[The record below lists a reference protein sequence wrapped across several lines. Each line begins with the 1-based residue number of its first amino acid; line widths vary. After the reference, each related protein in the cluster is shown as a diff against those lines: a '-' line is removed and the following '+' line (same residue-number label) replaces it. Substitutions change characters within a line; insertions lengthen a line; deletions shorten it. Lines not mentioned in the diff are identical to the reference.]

1 MAFQKMQ
8 EKMQRQR
15 IQQKAEMTHKQR
27 VEQFNQRLDNLTEHF
42 DIPKMGEEDEYA
54 CVNRAQLKIKDTTG
68 IKKKKKKKSSK
79 EKEKLIENEVK
90 QQIQQQTTN
99 TVVNTKTKAEMAF
112 QKMQEKMQRQRIQQK
127 AEMTHKQR
135 VEKFNQ
141 HLDSL
146 TEHFDI
152 PKVSWTK

>member
-1 MAFQKMQ
+1 MVEEDEYGCVNRTQLKIKDNSGIKKKKKKKANKETEKRIENEVKQQIKQQSNPDNRTKAEIAFQKMQ
-8 EKMQRQR
+8 EKMQ
-15 IQQKAEMTHKQR
+15 K
-27 VEQFNQRLDNLTEHF
+27 
-42 DIPKMGEEDEYA
+42 
-54 CVNRAQLKIKDTTG
+54 
-68 IKKKKKKKSSK
+68 
-79 EKEKLIENEVK
+79 
-90 QQIQQQTTN
+90 
-99 TVVNTKTKAEMAF
+99 
-112 QKMQEKMQRQRIQQK
+112 QRIQQK

>member
-1 MAFQKMQ
+1 MQ
-8 EKMQRQR
+8 IHEAILTYFTCKIKQVYQSSLQYLNQLFTVYSTT
-15 IQQKAEMTHKQR
+15 IFFLWQQK
-27 VEQFNQRLDNLTEHF
+27 
-42 DIPKMGEEDEYA
+42 
-54 CVNRAQLKIKDTTG
+54 
-68 IKKKKKKKSSK
+68 
-79 EKEKLIENEVK
+79 
-90 QQIQQQTTN
+90 
-99 TVVNTKTKAEMAF
+99 
-112 QKMQEKMQRQRIQQK
+112 QRIQQK

>member
-1 MAFQKMQ
+1 
-8 EKMQRQR
+8 
-15 IQQKAEMTHKQR
+15 
-27 VEQFNQRLDNLTEHF
+27 
-42 DIPKMGEEDEYA
+42 MGEEDEYA
-54 CVNRAQLKIKDTTG
+54 CVTKSKLKIKTDSG
-68 IKKKKKKKSSK
+68 IKKKKKKKSPKILINLPMDFFFS
-79 EKEKLIENEVK
+79 EK
-90 QQIQQQTTN
+90 
-99 TVVNTKTKAEMAF
+99 
-112 QKMQEKMQRQRIQQK
+112 QRILQK

>member
-1 MAFQKMQ
+1 M
-8 EKMQRQR
+8 
-15 IQQKAEMTHKQR
+15 
-27 VEQFNQRLDNLTEHF
+27 
-42 DIPKMGEEDEYA
+42 EEDEYA
-54 CVNRAQLKIKDTTG
+54 CVNRAQLKIKDNSG
-68 IKKKKKKKSSK
+68 IKKKKKKKASK
-79 EKEKLIENEVK
+79 ETEKAIENEVK
-90 QQIQQQTTN
+90 QQIRQQQASTE
-99 TVVNTKTKAEMAF
+99 TKTKAELAF
-112 QKMQEKMQRQRIQQK
+112 LKMQEKMKKQRIQQK

>member
-1 MAFQKMQ
+1 M
-8 EKMQRQR
+8 
-15 IQQKAEMTHKQR
+15 
-27 VEQFNQRLDNLTEHF
+27 V
-42 DIPKMGEEDEYA
+42 EEDEYA
-54 CVNRAQLKIKDTTG
+54 CVNRAQLKIKDNSG
-68 IKKKKKKKSSK
+68 IKKKKKKKASK
-79 EKEKLIENEVK
+79 ESQKAIENEVK
-90 QQIQQQTTN
+90 EQIKLQK
-99 TVVNTKTKAEMAF
+99 VNVPTKTKAELAF
-112 QKMQEKMQRQRIQQK
+112 QKMQEKMQKQRILQK

>member
-1 MAFQKMQ
+1 
-8 EKMQRQR
+8 
-15 IQQKAEMTHKQR
+15 
-27 VEQFNQRLDNLTEHF
+27 
-42 DIPKMGEEDEYA
+42 MGDEDEYA
-54 CVNRAQLKIKDTTG
+54 CVNRAQLKIKDNSG
-68 IKKKKKKKSSK
+68 IKKKKKKKHNK
-79 EKEKLIENEVK
+79 ETEKLMENDVKEQIK
-90 QQIQQQTTN
+90 QQTPVDNRTN
-99 TVVNTKTKAEMAF
+99 AEKAF
-112 QKMQEKMQRQRIQQK
+112 LRMQEKMKKQRIQQK

>member
-1 MAFQKMQ
+1 
-8 EKMQRQR
+8 
-15 IQQKAEMTHKQR
+15 
-27 VEQFNQRLDNLTEHF
+27 
-42 DIPKMGEEDEYA
+42 MGEEDEYA
-54 CVNRAQLKIKDTTG
+54 CVNKAKLKLKDDSG
-68 IKKKKKKKSSK
+68 IKKKKKKKSK
-79 EKEKLIENEVK
+79 ETERVIEKEIKQHLNEDK
-90 QQIQQQTTN
+90 R
-99 TVVNTKTKAEMAF
+99 TKAEIAF
-112 QKMQEKMQRQRIQQK
+112 QKMQEKMQKQRILQK

>member
-1 MAFQKMQ
+1 M
-8 EKMQRQR
+8 
-15 IQQKAEMTHKQR
+15 
-27 VEQFNQRLDNLTEHF
+27 
-42 DIPKMGEEDEYA
+42 EEDEYA
-54 CVNRAQLKIKDTTG
+54 CVNRAQLKIKDNSG
-68 IKKKKKKKSSK
+68 IKKKKKKKASK
-79 EKEKLIENEVK
+79 ETEKAIENEVK
-90 QQIQQQTTN
+90 QQIKQQQASTE
-99 TVVNTKTKAEMAF
+99 TKTKAELAF
-112 QKMQEKMQRQRIQQK
+112 LKMQEKMKKQRIQQK

>member
-1 MAFQKMQ
+1 
-8 EKMQRQR
+8 
-15 IQQKAEMTHKQR
+15 
-27 VEQFNQRLDNLTEHF
+27 
-42 DIPKMGEEDEYA
+42 MGDDDEYA
-54 CVNRAQLKIKDTTG
+54 CVNKTQLKIKDNSG
-68 IKKKKKKKSSK
+68 IKKRKKKKAKK
-79 EKEKLIENEVK
+79 ETEKIVEKEIK
-90 QQIQQQTTN
+90 QQIQQPTN
-99 TVVNTKTKAEMAF
+99 VDRRTKAEIAY
-112 QKMQEKMQRQRIQQK
+112 QNMQEKMQKQRILQK

>member
-1 MAFQKMQ
+1 
-8 EKMQRQR
+8 
-15 IQQKAEMTHKQR
+15 
-27 VEQFNQRLDNLTEHF
+27 
-42 DIPKMGEEDEYA
+42 MGEEDEYA
-54 CVNRAQLKIKDTTG
+54 CVNKAQLKIKDNSG
-68 IKKKKKKKSSK
+68 IKKKKKKKKANK
-79 EKEKLIENEVK
+79 ETEKVIENEVK
-90 QQIQQQTTN
+90 QQLMQQPN
-99 TVVNTKTKAEMAF
+99 PNAKTKAELAF
-112 QKMQEKMQRQRIQQK
+112 QKMQEKMQKQRILQK

>member
-1 MAFQKMQ
+1 M
-8 EKMQRQR
+8 
-15 IQQKAEMTHKQR
+15 
-27 VEQFNQRLDNLTEHF
+27 V
-42 DIPKMGEEDEYA
+42 EEDEYA
-54 CVNRAQLKIKDTTG
+54 CVNRSQLKIKDNSG

-79 EKEKLIENEVK
+79 ETQKVIENEVK
-90 QQIQQQTTN
+90 QQVKQQKN
-99 TVVNTKTKAEMAF
+99 SDSKTKAELAF
-112 QKMQEKMQRQRIQQK
+112 LKMQEKMKKQRIQQK

>member
-1 MAFQKMQ
+1 
-8 EKMQRQR
+8 
-15 IQQKAEMTHKQR
+15 
-27 VEQFNQRLDNLTEHF
+27 
-42 DIPKMGEEDEYA
+42 MGEEDEYA
-54 CVNRAQLKIKDTTG
+54 CVNKAKLKLKDDSG
-68 IKKKKKKKSSK
+68 VKKKKKKKSKK
-79 EKEKLIENEVK
+79 ETEKVIHAEVK
-90 QQIQQQTTN
+90 QQVQQ
-99 TVVNTKTKAEMAF
+99 VNEDKRTKAEIAF
-112 QKMQEKMQRQRIQQK
+112 QKMQDKMKKQRILQK

>member
-1 MAFQKMQ
+1 
-8 EKMQRQR
+8 
-15 IQQKAEMTHKQR
+15 
-27 VEQFNQRLDNLTEHF
+27 
-42 DIPKMGEEDEYA
+42 MGEEDEYA
-54 CVNRAQLKIKDTTG
+54 CVNKTQLRIKDNSG
-68 IKKKKKKKSSK
+68 VKKKKKKKTNK
-79 EKEKLIENEVK
+79 ETEKLIANEVK
-90 QQIQQQTTN
+90 QQQIKQN
-99 TVVNTKTKAEMAF
+99 SNPNTKTKAELAF
-112 QKMQEKMQRQRIQQK
+112 QKMQEKMQKQRILQK

>member
-1 MAFQKMQ
+1 MADDDEYACANRAQLKIKDNSGIKKKKKKKKANKETEKIIEAEVKQQIKQQPPTDQKTKAEKAFQKMQ
-8 EKMQRQR
+8 EKMQKQR
-15 IQQKAEMTHKQR
+15 ILH
-27 VEQFNQRLDNLTEHF
+27 
-42 DIPKMGEEDEYA
+42 
-54 CVNRAQLKIKDTTG
+54 
-68 IKKKKKKKSSK
+68 
-79 EKEKLIENEVK
+79 
-90 QQIQQQTTN
+90 
-99 TVVNTKTKAEMAF
+99 
-112 QKMQEKMQRQRIQQK
+112 K

>member
-1 MAFQKMQ
+1 MVEEDEYACVNKVQLKIKDTSGIKKKKKKKSNKDTEKAIEAEVKEQVKQQDVQKRTKAELAFQKMQ
-8 EKMQRQR
+8 EKMQ
-15 IQQKAEMTHKQR
+15 K
-27 VEQFNQRLDNLTEHF
+27 
-42 DIPKMGEEDEYA
+42 
-54 CVNRAQLKIKDTTG
+54 
-68 IKKKKKKKSSK
+68 
-79 EKEKLIENEVK
+79 
-90 QQIQQQTTN
+90 
-99 TVVNTKTKAEMAF
+99 
-112 QKMQEKMQRQRIQQK
+112 QRIQQK

>member
-1 MAFQKMQ
+1 
-8 EKMQRQR
+8 
-15 IQQKAEMTHKQR
+15 
-27 VEQFNQRLDNLTEHF
+27 
-42 DIPKMGEEDEYA
+42 MGEEDEYA
-54 CVNRAQLKIKDTTG
+54 CVNKAQLRIKDNSG
-68 IKKKKKKKSSK
+68 IKKKKKKKANK
-79 EKEKLIENEVK
+79 DTEKLMENEVK
-90 QQIQQQTTN
+90 QQVKQQTN

-112 QKMQEKMQRQRIQQK
+112 QKMQEKMQKQRIQQK

>member
-1 MAFQKMQ
+1 MWALQNENKKGNTFQYSV
-8 EKMQRQR
+8 
-15 IQQKAEMTHKQR
+15 ISFQQK
-27 VEQFNQRLDNLTEHF
+27 
-42 DIPKMGEEDEYA
+42 
-54 CVNRAQLKIKDTTG
+54 
-68 IKKKKKKKSSK
+68 
-79 EKEKLIENEVK
+79 
-90 QQIQQQTTN
+90 
-99 TVVNTKTKAEMAF
+99 
-112 QKMQEKMQRQRIQQK
+112 QRIQQK

>member
-1 MAFQKMQ
+1 M
-8 EKMQRQR
+8 
-15 IQQKAEMTHKQR
+15 
-27 VEQFNQRLDNLTEHF
+27 V
-42 DIPKMGEEDEYA
+42 EEDEYA
-54 CVNRAQLKIKDTTG
+54 CVNKSQLKIKDNSG
-68 IKKKKKKKSSK
+68 IKKKKKKKSNK
-79 EKEKLIENEVK
+79 GTEKAIENEVK
-90 QQIQQQTTN
+90 QQIKQQKN
-99 TVVNTKTKAEMAF
+99 TDAKTKAELAF
-112 QKMQEKMQRQRIQQK
+112 LKMQEKMQKQRIQQK

>member
-1 MAFQKMQ
+1 M
-8 EKMQRQR
+8 
-15 IQQKAEMTHKQR
+15 
-27 VEQFNQRLDNLTEHF
+27 V
-42 DIPKMGEEDEYA
+42 EEDEYS
-54 CVNRAQLKIKDTTG
+54 CVNRSQLKIKDNSG
-68 IKKKKKKKSSK
+68 IKKKKKKKYNK
-79 EKEKLIENEVK
+79 ETEKAIENEVK
-90 QQIQQQTTN
+90 EQIKQQKSTN
-99 TVVNTKTKAEMAF
+99 EKTKAELAF
-112 QKMQEKMQRQRIQQK
+112 LKMQDKMKKQRIQQK

>member
-1 MAFQKMQ
+1 M
-8 EKMQRQR
+8 
-15 IQQKAEMTHKQR
+15 
-27 VEQFNQRLDNLTEHF
+27 V
-42 DIPKMGEEDEYA
+42 EEDEYA
-54 CVNRAQLKIKDTTG
+54 CVNRSQLKIKDNAG
-68 IKKKKKKKSSK
+68 VKKKKKKKSSK
-79 EKEKLIENEVK
+79 ETQKAIEEEVK
-90 QQIQQQTTN
+90 QQIKQQKKSDE
-99 TVVNTKTKAEMAF
+99 KTKAELAF
-112 QKMQEKMQRQRIQQK
+112 LKMQEKMQKQRILQK

>member
-1 MAFQKMQ
+1 
-8 EKMQRQR
+8 
-15 IQQKAEMTHKQR
+15 
-27 VEQFNQRLDNLTEHF
+27 
-42 DIPKMGEEDEYA
+42 MGDDDEYA
-54 CVNRAQLKIKDTTG
+54 CVNKTQLKIKDNSG
-68 IKKKKKKKSSK
+68 IKKRKKKKPKK
-79 EKEKLIENEVK
+79 ETEKIVQKEIK
-90 QQIQQQTTN
+90 QQIQQPTN
-99 TVVNTKTKAEMAF
+99 VDRRTKAEIAY
-112 QKMQEKMQRQRIQQK
+112 QNMQEKMQKQRILQK